1 MFKMKND
8 IHNHSATLRESHLV
22 HRNLA
27 LTKEIKQQIALQTLT
42 KTIFQQI
49 VINLRLNTNEKNSQL
64 KMKDLYNYKQFDKS
78 QALNN
83 LIATQ
88 FLIQKLFVR
97 LN

>member
-1 MFKMKND
+1 MKND
-8 IHNHSATLRESHLV
+8 IHNHFATFRESHLV

-27 LTKEIKQQIALQTLT
+27 LIKEVKQQIALQTLT

-64 KMKDLYNYKQFDKS
+64 KMKDLYNYKQFVRN

-88 FLIQKLFVR
+88 F
-97 LN
+97 